1 MQPLH
6 CKSRRAFLMSVTSTA
21 LVSPALATNV
31 PPTIVVHRDP
41 SCTCCGNWID
51 YLRQSGFSVDVRE
64 TADLK
69 RIRARLGVPIALA
82 ACHTAEVA
90 GYVIEGHVPVPAI
103 RRILTEKPTATG
115 LAVPGMPAGSPG
127 MEVEGAE
134 PKAFDVILFGPSSQ
148 RGFGRY
154 RGSIEI

>member
-1 MQPLH
+1 MQQLH
-6 CKSRRAFLMSVTSTA
+6 WKTRRAFLMSASSIA
-21 LVSPALATNV
+21 LVSPTLATNV
-31 PPTIVVHRDP
+31 PPTLVVHRDP
-41 SCTCCGNWID
+41 ASACCGNWID
-51 YLRQSGFSVDVRE
+51 YLRQSGFSIEVRE

-82 ACHTAEVA
+82 ACHTGEVA

-103 RRILTEKPTATG
+103 RRLLTEKPTATG

-148 RGFGRY
+148 RAFGRY
-154 RGSIEI
+154 RGRTEI